1 MDYDKLLGKY
11 EQMKASAE
19 KYQKKYKSFK
29 DGYRKAQR
37 KLGEVA
43 KQNQDLKKQIKNIK
57 TEHINE
63 IAKYKMLVQKY
74 KRSGLDFA
82 TKKKVLDLQQTV
94 NIQEEGIF
102 KLKEKIKDKNRMI
115 TNHVNDTKRMRQE
128 NIDIKNVLNNIQ
140 LQINQYLPPKSSEA
154 SSVIEPLNIQPIVKE
169 QQTIVPEPVI
179 EQQQKEI
186 EKEEIIEEPKII
198 EEPEAIKEESESESE
213 SESSSDSEIDD
224 KDYESDEQVDTGFLS
239 D

>member
-1 MDYDKLLGKY
+1 MNHDKLLEKY
-11 EQMKASAE
+11 EQMKLTAE

-29 DGYRKAQR
+29 DGYKKTQR

-57 TEHINE
+57 TEHIND
-63 IAKYKMLVQKY
+63 IAKYKLMVQKY
-74 KRSGLDFA
+74 KRTGLDFA

-102 KLKEKIKDKNRMI
+102 KLKEKLKDKNRMI

-140 LQINQYLPPKSSEA
+140 LQINQYLPQKSSE
-154 SSVIEPLNIQPIVKE
+154 SSDVEQVDKWQNSTIAYEQVTKQEEPIK
-169 QQTIVPEPVI
+169 
-179 EQQQKEI
+179 
-186 EKEEIIEEPKII
+186 KEEIIEEP
-198 EEPEAIKEESESESE
+198 EAIQEESDY
-213 SESSSDSEIDD
+213 ESSSDSEIVEKDSESDD
-224 KDYESDEQVDTGFLS
+224 SDEQIDTGFLS